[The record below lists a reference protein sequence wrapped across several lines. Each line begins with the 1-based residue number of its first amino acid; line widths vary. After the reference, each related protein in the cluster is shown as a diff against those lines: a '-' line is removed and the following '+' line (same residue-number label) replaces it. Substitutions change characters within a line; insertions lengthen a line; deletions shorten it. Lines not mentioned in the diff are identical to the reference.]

1 MQNLYIR
8 IIKLNSTMTLAIIL
22 AVLAVLVVW
31 IIGVQNRL
39 VKSDEL
45 CNNALKQINVQQ
57 ISRFDALKA
66 LIKLTREYAS
76 YEADTLEK
84 IVKERKIV
92 SSPNPTA
99 ADINANEEAL
109 AAIGAKLIAVA
120 EAYPDLKASANY
132 QQTMKDIKDYEE
144 NVRLSRMTFNDT
156 VTRFNQQVRVF
167 PTSLVAG
174 ILGFAKRDYLADDVS
189 RKDYPEI

>member
-1 MQNLYIR
+1 
-8 IIKLNSTMTLAIIL
+8 MTLIAII
-22 AVLAVLVVW
+22 AVAALLILWV
-31 IIGVQNRL
+31 ISIQNRL
-39 VKSDEL
+39 VKSDEI

-76 YEADTLEK
+76 YEADTLDK

-99 ADINANEEAL
+99 ADIDANEQAL

-144 NVRLSRMTFNDT
+144 NVRLARMTFNDT

-174 ILGFAKRDYLADDVS
+174 LLGFAKRDYLADDVS
-189 RKDYPEI
+189 KKDYPEI

>member
-22 AVLAVLVVW
+22 AILAVLVVW

-99 ADINANEEAL
+99 ADISL
-109 AAIGAKLIAVA
+109 SGPQGQRQL
-120 EAYPDLKASANY
+120 SADHEGY
-132 QQTMKDIKDYEE
+132 QG
-144 NVRLSRMTFNDT
+144 L
-156 VTRFNQQVRVF
+156 
-167 PTSLVAG
+167 
-174 ILGFAKRDYLADDVS
+174 
-189 RKDYPEI
+189 

>member
-167 PTSLVAG
+167 PTSLAAS

-189 RKDYPEI
+189 KKDYPEI

>member
-1 MQNLYIR
+1 
-8 IIKLNSTMTLAIIL
+8 MTLAIVL
-22 AVLAVLVVW
+22 AVLAILVIWV
-31 IIGVQNRL
+31 IGVQNRL

-156 VTRFNQQVRVF
+156 VTMFNQQVRVF

-189 RKDYPEI
+189 KKDYPEI